1 MAIGKVLEILPAGW
15 IRQFRP
21 EDNRYLYH
29 HEDTGISSWQHPT
42 GQTTPDI
49 SLFSEEIHAV
59 SPDGLIRCCGA
70 RGDGYDSIWSVL
82 IAWSLLDRPN
92 ISLNRNGILLGL
104 DLHPNDFSEVI
115 TLLTKT
121 CHNLLQ
127 ERTLSLMTC
136 VEPWFTPPKWEI
148 EALLA
153 KLERPSGQVQTIQGE
168 AIFYLTAF
176 LFVVEIQVLDKTS
189 GLITSFGNLDNET
202 IRISTDGTHY
212 YPINPKDRPL
222 GHFINRKWWDL
233 HWKGHP
239 IGLGEPTITRL
250 I

>member
-1 MAIGKVLEILPAGW
+1 MVANPLEILAAGW

-21 EDNRYLYH
+21 EDNRYIYH
-29 HEDTGISSWQHPT
+29 QEHTGINSWQHPI

-49 SLFSEEIHAV
+49 SLFSEEINVV

-104 DLHPNDFSEVI
+104 DIQPDSFSDI
-115 TLLTKT
+115 LTLLTKT
-121 CHNLLQ
+121 YHNLLQ

-153 KLERPSGQVQTIQGE
+153 KLELPSGQVRTIQAE
-168 AIFYLTAF
+168 TIFYLTAF
-176 LFVVEIQVLDKTS
+176 FLRWKFKS
-189 GLITSFGNLDNET
+189 
-202 IRISTDGTHY
+202 
-212 YPINPKDRPL
+212 K
-222 GHFINRKWWDL
+222 RK
-233 HWKGHP
+233 HP
-239 IGLGEPTITRL
+239 V
-250 I
+250 